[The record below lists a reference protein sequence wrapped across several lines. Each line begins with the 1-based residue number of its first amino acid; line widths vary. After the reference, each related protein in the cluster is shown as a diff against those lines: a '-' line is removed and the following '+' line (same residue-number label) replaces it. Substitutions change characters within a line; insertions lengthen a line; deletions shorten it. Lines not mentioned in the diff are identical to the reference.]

1 MPRCVAKAS
10 KATEEKDLK
19 IKTQGVREKFNMW
32 TRAELSLRISFIRF
46 YNEYFYLISPQNYAI

>member
-19 IKTQGVREKFNMW
+19 IKTQGVREKFNIWM
-32 TRAELSLRISFIRF
+32 RAELSLRIFSSAFIMNTF
-46 YNEYFYLISPQNYAI
+46 I